1 MHHFETT
8 KPYLP
13 GARHGAPQQPA
24 SAASVSVSASD
35 PAGGEIGA
43 GAQGKEPW
51 RIFAHTFPASSP
63 SGGGGGGGGQL
74 GNNNS
79 SQGGSG
85 GIPEPAVNSTVP
97 SVLSRGIQIAGWTIT
112 ATKGPIA
119 SSAQMDSISSDFN
132 IPPPEML
139 FPDNSLVIAHPQ
151 SGFSYTFDAVRALSS
166 VHGVAPQHGL
176 VGLDLREDYE
186 RAAAAAAATSGA
198 GAHSSKLGSKPKSKG
213 IKVAYAQ
220 EWGKSRT
227 ELPAGDLSNTARPG
241 TTPVSADSGAQPTSG
256 SFFGPGV
263 AQAIAS
269 ASIANATSDIASAR
283 DYDWT
288 YSNTWPGAVNADQS
302 DQISS
307 THPQF
312 EPTSDPALD
321 RIPIEKLGVG
331 SEPIL
336 FYDEVVLYEDELA
349 DNGSSMLSVKVRV
362 MPSGFLVLQR
372 FLLRV
377 DNVLF
382 RMFDTRMYASFTPPS
397 PSDSDGNSAPTPS
410 ISNTYTGTVRPT
422 SRPTS
427 IPTLEPGRLTDSSSP
442 STTTPL
448 PQGMAKLSLGP
459 TRRQMRENAAAAAE
473 SATGSAP
480 SNAPSPIASTVSES
494 QQTTSTS
501 AVRGDDLADAAT
513 KASLRVIREC
523 AGWAASYAEVKSRL
537 PPYKAWDLSP
547 LTDPN
552 WISATLQSLDSRAP
566 AGARSATPSP
576 YYPGSANT
584 PSYAAL
590 GAVGPGSNA
599 QILGAVDE
607 DKWEGVGSRADVA
620 LVPHIQPKE
629 G

>member
-13 GARHGAPQQPA
+13 SARYGGPQQPT
-24 SAASVSVSASD
+24 AAS
-35 PAGGEIGA
+35 PAPAPTPRGTESGTGGP
-43 GAQGKEPW
+43 GKEPW
-51 RIFAHTFPASSP
+51 RLFEHTFPASSP
-63 SGGGGGGGGQL
+63 SGGQVAPPGT
-74 GNNNS
+74 
-79 SQGGSG
+79 
-85 GIPEPAVNSTVP
+85 PEPAVSTAVP
-97 SVLSRGIQIAGWTIT
+97 SVLSRGIEIAGWTIT

-119 SSAQMDSISSDFN
+119 NSAQMDSISSDFT

-139 FPDNSLVIAHPQ
+139 FPSNSLIIAHPH

-166 VHGVAPQHGL
+166 VHGVAAQHSR
-176 VGLDLREDYE
+176 VGLDLREEYE
-186 RAAAAAAATSGA
+186 RAAAPTAAGVQL
-198 GAHSSKLGSKPKSKG
+198 SKLGSKPKSKG

-227 ELPAGDLSNTARPG
+227 ELPAGELSNTARPDN
-241 TTPVSADSGAQPTSG
+241 TPSSAEKGAQPASG

-288 YSNTWPGAVNADQS
+288 YSNTWPGAVNAEQS
-302 DQISS
+302 NDDDSKSS
-307 THPQF
+307 RPEFQTA
-312 EPTSDPALD
+312 SDPALD

-382 RMFDTRMYASFTPPS
+382 RIFDTRMYASFTPPS
-397 PSDSDGNSAPTPS
+397 PSDSAAGSVPPPS
-410 ISNTYTGTVRPT
+410 FSNTYAGTVRPT
-422 SRPTS
+422 PRPTS
-427 IPTLEPGRLTDSSSP
+427 IPTLEPGRP
-442 STTTPL
+442 SGSLQSAGNASL
-448 PQGMAKLSLGP
+448 PQGMAKLTLGP
-459 TRRQMRENAAAAAE
+459 TRRQMRETAAAAE
-473 SATGSAP
+473 NSAP
-480 SNAPSPIASTVSES
+480 SASPAAPSPAVLTETRAE
-494 QQTTSTS
+494 QQTFKSME
-501 AVRGDDLADAAT
+501 GEDDPSGGAA
-513 KASLRVIREC
+513 KSSLRVIREC
-523 AGWAASYAEVKSRL
+523 AGWEASYAEVKSLL

-552 WISATLQSLDSRAP
+552 WISSTLQSLASRAP

-576 YYPGSANT
+576 YYAGSADSSGVSGPT
-584 PSYAAL
+584 LAPASYAAL
-590 GAVGPGSNA
+590 SAVGPTSA

-620 LVPHIQPKE
+620 LVPHHQLRDGSE
-629 G
+629 T